1 MSQYKVVVS
10 KSAAKELSKLSSVAN
25 NRIIKAVIKL
35 SDNPRPHGAKKLKG
49 SSENWRIR
57 IGDYRVIY
65 AIDDEILIVDIRR
78 IGHRKDIYD

>member
-35 SDNPRPHGAKKLKG
+35 SDNPRPHGQR
-49 SSENWRIR
+49 SSKEVQK
-57 IGDYRVIY
+57 IG
-65 AIDDEILIVDIRR
+65 ELE
-78 IGHRKDIYD
+78 